1 MPPGSKK
8 SPTSTSKKVK
18 SSKKEVTTKR
28 DVEGF
33 KGSLPLDF
41 NRTMKSGKTLREEL
55 SKHIDE
61 VLTQEIKNQAPRIKK
76 LKEWQDLYK
85 GHKPPKSWPFED
97 CANTTSPL
105 TRSNTDAIHVRLH
118 DALFNKRKFWI
129 LKPTKPDTVDVA
141 REIEDYLDWF
151 QRNILKMRVKLQ
163 SPLLQC
169 VKTGTGVI
177 KIGWESKKRT
187 CYRYAT
193 KEEIEDKSIKTYKLP
208 GSSTPGIKYVHTEYE
223 GPQIYGI
230 PREDWVISSDAT
242 SVQDAYLCG
251 FKKYLRKPEIELRT
265 RQGVFYEDQ
274 VDKLIHPDKE
284 DPIKEGRAQSQHKQL
299 KHVEATKQFEIW
311 ELWTSFDVDEDGE
324 EDDIVLTFH
333 KETGV
338 FLNGIYNPLFIGFK
352 PFVPLVFYP
361 HEYAV
366 DGEGIAEILESIQ
379 YEIDSLHNQKLDRLT
394 QINNPVIFIKEGSNL
409 ESLEYL
415 EPGKIYVSDMDLDRA
430 IKEFRWSDTTYS
442 IDKEEQ
448 MLMGQGD
455 RAVGIT
461 PNVLGIQT
469 AERPVAKETFANIQ
483 EANKKFQHG
492 IENLRLGLAEIAY
505 MLIEFYAQYQPVYK
519 YHTATDKRLES
530 GETEPEWEVKRVDF
544 PIHLIRDGLEVELF
558 ASTELLNQEVRRE
571 VNIAVYQMLS
581 DFYTKTAGMVE
592 ALLSPDVPPQ
602 FKKFLLSIMEKGD
615 KRIEKVLEDF
625 DQADAE
631 MYRVDIGKIIDVD
644 KALAMKPPPPPPPDV
659 DPNQPPGS
667 GGPNAR
673 PGKPRSQVP
682 GSPGV

>member
-1 MPPGSKK
+1 MPVGSKK
-8 SPTSTSKKVK
+8 SKTSTSKKVK
-18 SSKKEVTTKR
+18 SSSKETITKR

-33 KGSLPLDF
+33 KGSLPIDF
-41 NRTMKSGKTLREEL
+41 NKVMKSGKTLREEL

-61 VLTQEIKNQAPRIKK
+61 VLTQEIKNQAPRITK

-85 GHKPPKSWPFED
+85 GHKSPKSWPFEN
-97 CANTTSPL
+97 CANTTAPL
-105 TRSNTDAIHVRLH
+105 IRSNTDAVHVRLH

-129 LKPTKPDTVDVA
+129 LKPTKPTAVQYA

-177 KIGWESKKRT
+177 KLGWESKKRT

-193 KEEIEDKSIKTYKLP
+193 PEEVKDKSVTTYKLP

-223 GPQIYGI
+223 GPQIHGI
-230 PREDWVISSDAT
+230 PREDWIISSDAT

-251 FKKYLRKPEIELRT
+251 FKTYLRKPELELRT
-265 RQGVFYEDQ
+265 RQGVFYKEQ
-274 VDKLIHPDKE
+274 VAKLIHPDKT
-284 DPIKEGRAQSQHKQL
+284 DPIKEGRAESQHKQI
-299 KHVEATKQFEIW
+299 KHVEATKPFEIW
-311 ELWTSFDVDEDGE
+311 ELWTRFDVDEDGE

-338 FLNGIYNPLFIGFK
+338 FLNGMYNPLFIGFK

-415 EPGKIYVSDMDLDRA
+415 EPGKVYVSDMDLERA

-448 MLMGQGD
+448 MLMAQGD

-492 IENLRLGLAEIAY
+492 IENLRLGLAEIAR
-505 MLIEFYAQYQPVYK
+505 MIIEFYAQYQPQYK
-519 YHTATDKRLES
+519 YRTAKEIGKD
-530 GETEPEWEVKRVDF
+530 EPEWEVKRVDF
-544 PIHLIRDGLEVELF
+544 PTHIIRDGLEVELF

-581 DFYTKTAGMVE
+581 DFYSKTAGMVE
-592 ALLSPDVPPQ
+592 ALLSPDVPPE

-615 KRIEKVLEDF
+615 ERIEKVLEDF

-631 MYRVDIGKIIDVD
+631 MYRVNISKTIDVK
-644 KALAMKPPPPPPPDV
+644 KALAMKPPPLPPPDV
-659 DPNQPPGS
+659 DPNQPS
-667 GGPNAR
+667 GQGGQNAR

>member
-1 MPPGSKK
+1 MPAKSKK
-8 SPTSTSKKVK
+8 SLTSTSKKAKV
-18 SSKKEVTTKR
+18 SKKEVITKR
-28 DVEGF
+28 DIEGF

-41 NRTMKSGKTLREEL
+41 KKIMKSGKTLREEL

-85 GHKPPKSWPFED
+85 GHRDERTWPFPH

-105 TRSNTDAIHVRLH
+105 TRSNTDAIHVRIH

-129 LKPTKPDTVDVA
+129 MKASKPSAVGID

-177 KIGWESKKRT
+177 KLGWESKKRT
-187 CYRYAT
+187 SYRYAT
-193 KEEIEDKSIKTYKLP
+193 KDEIKDKSVTTYKLP
-208 GSSTPGIKYVHTEYE
+208 GSKTPGIKYVHTEYE

-230 PREDWVISSDAT
+230 PREDWIISSDAT

-251 FKKYLRKPEIELRT
+251 FKFTLRKPEIELRV
-265 RQGVFYEDQ
+265 RQGIFYKEQ
-274 VDKLIHPDKE
+274 ADKLIAPDRT
-284 DPIKEGRAQSQHKQL
+284 DPVKEGRAEAQHK
-299 KHVEATKQFEIW
+299 KIEYIESTKPFEIW

-333 KETGV
+333 KETGTL
-338 FLNGIYNPLFIGFK
+338 LNGIYNPLFIGFK

-361 HEYAV
+361 HEYCV

-379 YEIDSLHNQKLDRLT
+379 YEIDSMHNQKIDRLT
-394 QINNPVIFIKEGSNL
+394 QINNPVLFVNEGSNL
-409 ESLEYL
+409 AELEYL
-415 EPGKIYVSDMDLDRA
+415 EPGKVYVADMDVDRA

-442 IDKEEQ
+442 IDKEVA
-448 MLMGQGD
+448 MLMSQGD

-461 PNVLGIQT
+461 PNVLGIST

-492 IENLRLGLAEIAY
+492 IANLRMGLAEIAY
-505 MLIEFYAQYQPVYK
+505 MIIEFYSQYQPTYK
-519 YHTATDKRLES
+519 YTTQTGAPLKE
-530 GETEPEWEVKRVDF
+530 GAEPEWEVKKGNF
-544 PIHLIRDGLEVELF
+544 PIHIIRDGLEVELF

-592 ALLSPDVPPQ
+592 ALLSPEVPAE
-602 FKKFLLSIMEKGD
+602 FKKFLLSIMKKGD
-615 KRIEKVLEDF
+615 ERIEKVLEDF

-631 MYRVDIGKIIDVD
+631 MYRVDIEKVIDVQ
-644 KALAMKPPPPPPPDV
+644 KALTMPPPPPPQV
-659 DPNQPPGS
+659 DEQGNPIEE
-667 GGPNAR
+667 GGQSAR
-673 PGKPRSQVP
+673 PTPRSQVP